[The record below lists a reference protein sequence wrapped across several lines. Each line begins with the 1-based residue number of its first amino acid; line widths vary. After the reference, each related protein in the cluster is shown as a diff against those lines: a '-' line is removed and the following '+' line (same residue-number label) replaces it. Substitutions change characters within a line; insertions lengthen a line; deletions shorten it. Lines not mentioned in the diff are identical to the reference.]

1 MCGGKESVS
10 AHKRSPPPQQAMP
23 AQRGSRQCEGGEP
36 ALRKATCRNDL
47 REALAAL
54 YDGAAHGR
62 DRSGKG
68 ALHYA
73 AERGY
78 FSVLFLLLQHGLDPN
93 IRDGGGLTPLRP
105 WTLQNTGL

>member
-1 MCGGKESVS
+1 
-10 AHKRSPPPQQAMP
+10 MP

-54 YDGAAHGR
+54 YDGAVHGR

-78 FSVLFLLLQHGLDPN
+78 
-93 IRDGGGLTPLRP
+93 LRALP
-105 WTLQNTGL
+105 ALAAWPRPEHTGWRRL